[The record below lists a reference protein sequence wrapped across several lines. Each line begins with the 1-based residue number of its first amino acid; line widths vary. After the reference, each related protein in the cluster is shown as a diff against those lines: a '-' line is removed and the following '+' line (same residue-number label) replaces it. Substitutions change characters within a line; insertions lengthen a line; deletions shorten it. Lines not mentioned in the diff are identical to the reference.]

1 MECPEGNVCFRK
13 DSFGLWVITL
23 LIVFVFLYFKLS
35 KRMDKNLEL
44 KQREIDYKKKIGE
57 LEEHIKNLRSEFS
70 NAPSN
75 RIKKTIEKDIKRFE
89 NEKEI
94 YYKRLA
100 DPLEVPNQTY
110 EFTRDIYNKVQDYQP
125 KQMVNIPTRGVPTD
139 FQPIGILTNVDSK
152 KNPNILQLFGRPLWI
167 GSNKW
172 QYYTSSDN
180 YQSIK
185 IQIISKKR
193 ECLSDLG
200 CEELYIGDIVHVPSY
215 GMDFRVD
222 LYRLDKPTYIPYMV

>member
-1 MECPEGNVCFRK
+1 MECPEGNICFRK
-13 DSFGLWVITL
+13 ESFGIWVLCVLAI
-23 LIVFVFLYFKLS
+23 FVFLYYKIS
-35 KRMDKNLEL
+35 RKMEKNLVL
-44 KQREIDYKKKIGE
+44 KDKEINYKNKISE
-57 LEEHIKNLRSEFS
+57 LENHIEKLKGSLSNIANS
-70 NAPSN
+70 NAK
-75 RIKKTIEKDIKRFE
+75 REVEKDIKRFE
-89 NEKEI
+89 NEKEL
-94 YYKRLA
+94 YYKRLN

-110 EFTRDIYNKVQDYQP
+110 EFTRSMYDNVQRYQP

-139 FQPIGILTNVDSK
+139 FQPIGVLTNVDSK

-185 IQIISKKR
+185 IQIVHKRR

-222 LYRLDKPTYIPYMV
+222 LYRIDKPSYIPYMV